1 MQLFLNRWRARY
13 FSETE
18 KPLGLRVSLAARDLS
33 ARFSVILGQLLSS
46 YLVGLKKLNR
56 KVTMKIAIFF
66 ALFVASAVSE
76 DGKKWAKKGKTAI
89 LDCTYEKDVKFCQ
102 WKRPDAGLL
111 TFAGQPGVEQIDSNP
126 RFK

>member
-1 MQLFLNRWRARY
+1 
-13 FSETE
+13 
-18 KPLGLRVSLAARDLS
+18 
-33 ARFSVILGQLLSS
+33 
-46 YLVGLKKLNR
+46 
-56 KVTMKIAIFF
+56 MKFAIFF

-89 LDCTYEKDVKFCQ
+89 LDCTYEKDVNFCQ

>member
-1 MQLFLNRWRARY
+1 
-13 FSETE
+13 
-18 KPLGLRVSLAARDLS
+18 
-33 ARFSVILGQLLSS
+33 
-46 YLVGLKKLNR
+46 
-56 KVTMKIAIFF
+56 MKIAIFF

-102 WKRPDAGLL
+102 WKKPSGAGLL
-111 TFAGQPGVEQIDSNP
+111 TFAGEPGVEQIDSNP